1 MHANVESAA
10 GATAKTKTSD
20 APPPSVVVAE
30 TAAGH
35 QDDGECGCIRFD
47 DGECGCLEDRL
58 ARLGR

>member
-20 APPPSVVVAE
+20 APPPAVIAE

-35 QDDGECGCIRFD
+35 QDDGECGCIRLD